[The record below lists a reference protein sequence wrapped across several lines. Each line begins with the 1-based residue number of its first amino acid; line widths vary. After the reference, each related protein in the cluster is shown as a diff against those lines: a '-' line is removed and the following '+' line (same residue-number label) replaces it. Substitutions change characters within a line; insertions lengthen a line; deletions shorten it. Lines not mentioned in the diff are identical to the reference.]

1 MTSNIDTRPFFTRA
15 QTSPS
20 LVAKFVARR
29 MRWGGGLFDRCS
41 ADEDENL
48 NCCAT
53 RSPRAAQRRAVAARG
68 SVSGDPSTRDA
79 VRLSRIDV
87 TARVSTRPR
96 VCTRAAADQIPF
108 AKESAKARQE
118 IHSKRTQ
125 LISRRHVRR
134 RYVRSHRA
142 RDLRGLS
149 TILEMKRVRGSVVP
163 IVSRSRSPFPRASR
177 RGGAIPSALEKRMT
191 SSRHALTHRTLPS
204 LPRADRHF
212 HTKQMRSPRSW
223 WTWGRTR

>member
-1 MTSNIDTRPFFTRA
+1 LTSNIDTRPFFTRA

-108 AKESAKARQE
+108 ARIRESAPRNPLEADATDQQASCTAE
-118 IHSKRTQ
+118 
-125 LISRRHVRR
+125 VRPIPP
-134 RYVRSHRA
+134 RA
-142 RDLRGLS
+142 RPSGSLDDSRDGARPWFRRPDRLAVAVAVPS
-149 TILEMKRVRGSVVP
+149 RV
-163 IVSRSRSPFPRASR
+163 ASR
-177 RGGAIPSALEKRMT
+177 WRDPFRARKADDIVT
-191 SSRHALTHRTLPS
+191 SRADTSNPS
-204 LPRADRHF
+204 LASPRRPTRNA
-212 HTKQMRSPRSW
+212 KQMRSPRSW